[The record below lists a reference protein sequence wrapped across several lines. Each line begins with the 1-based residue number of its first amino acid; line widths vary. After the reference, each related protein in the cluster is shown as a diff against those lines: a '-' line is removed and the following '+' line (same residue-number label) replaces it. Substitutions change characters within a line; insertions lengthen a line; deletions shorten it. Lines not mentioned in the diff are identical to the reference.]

1 MSGVWTQNHEVSH
14 VSCDDHGRHIGFT
27 VNGPEGRRL
36 PAHIDITIF
45 DGSDTARQASLKIW
59 SRTCPTEGAYILNNV
74 PCASDPIQIHVPDI
88 VNLRKIPE
96 EFDGSNPDNPT
107 LTPTQPTIAGLAV
120 IQWVDDTKKTCV
132 RTGFSFMGKD
142 KAWVLFKVRASF
154 EDVPRFANWTV
165 PAPRTSAP
173 PFLLSALD
181 IGKSSAGDKAAK
193 LREVRLKAGQ
203 RAKPEVKDDV
213 FNQTPKNASTIASS
227 SALILPPIP
236 NPPRSGTANAPPSSP
251 TPVGPNRKVCLS
263 PVSPAITRKRARSE

>member
-1 MSGVWTQNHEVSH
+1 MSGHKITKFPTYLAMTTDVILGSPSTDPKDYLH
-14 VSCDDHGRHIGFT
+14 D
-27 VNGPEGRRL
+27 
-36 PAHIDITIF
+36 IDITIF

-107 LTPTQPTIAGLAV
+107 LTPTQPIIAGLAV

-132 RTGFSFMGKD
+132 LTGFSFMGKD

-165 PAPRTSAP
+165 PAPRTLVTFDGIFSKVGEDGMMECCLRRMAQIDSAP

-181 IGKSSAGDKAAK
+181 IGKSSA
-193 LREVRLKAGQ
+193 
-203 RAKPEVKDDV
+203 
-213 FNQTPKNASTIASS
+213 
-227 SALILPPIP
+227 
-236 NPPRSGTANAPPSSP
+236 
-251 TPVGPNRKVCLS
+251 
-263 PVSPAITRKRARSE
+263 